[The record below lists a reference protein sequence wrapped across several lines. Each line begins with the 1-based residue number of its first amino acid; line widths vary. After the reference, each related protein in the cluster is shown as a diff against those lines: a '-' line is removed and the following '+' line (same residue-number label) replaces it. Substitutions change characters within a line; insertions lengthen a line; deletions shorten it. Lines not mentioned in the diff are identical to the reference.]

1 MHRAPGKTF
10 HAASFLISICPEKRA
25 VRFAEKEIIFSK
37 GERSD
42 SIFYIEKGMVKLTVT
57 SRQGKEAIIGVFSRG
72 DFFGESCIA
81 DDQPPRFHNAV
92 ALTDLRALKV
102 DRDSIMR
109 TLLEQSDACY
119 GFLTHILRC
128 NARIQDD
135 LVNNLLDS
143 SEERLARAL
152 VLLARSS
159 KVEPSARISQ
169 QTLAEMIGT
178 TRQRVNVLM
187 QRFRKS
193 GLIEYGRGLEVRE
206 SLRTIFRND

>member
-1 MHRAPGKTF
+1 MQRAPGKTF
-10 HAASFLISICPEKRA
+10 DAASFLISICPEKRA

-81 DDQPPRFHNAV
+81 DDQPTRFHNAV
-92 ALTDLRALKV
+92 ALTDLRALKI
-102 DRDSIMR
+102 DRSSIMR
-109 TLLEQSDACY
+109 TLLERSDACY

-152 VLLARSS
+152 VLLARSG

-187 QRFRKS
+187 QRFRRS

-206 SLRTIFRND
+206 SLRTILRND